1 VADDTQRGPCRVVAT
16 YDNYRDAERAV
27 GYLADHRFR
36 VERVTPPPR
45 PRREAIATTSRRR

>member
-1 VADDTQRGPCRVVAT
+1 VVAT

-27 GYLADHRFR
+27 DYLADHRFR

-45 PRREAIATTSRRR
+45 PRREATATTSRRR